1 MTIKILF
8 SANEENWKR
17 YKAPLQDALDDKSL
31 DYELGITI
39 IPSEVDY
46 IIYAPTSSLQDF
58 SPYTKLKAVL
68 NLWAGVE
75 GVTNNKTLNVPLA
88 RMVDSGL
95 TDGMVEWVT
104 GHTLR
109 HHLGIDKHIHGQDGI
124 WRSYVPPL
132 AKDRIITILGLGTL
146 GTACGIA
153 LKRLG
158 FKNDIKNRIDETS
171 KYIRPNEGTVD
182 YAYMFIPADG
192 LYQDLLNSRV
202 GSLKIRSKELV
213 SYAYQK
219 KVMIVSPM
227 SLFPMLQITMKA
239 LNNLKFEK
247 SIELVIKNVQNLSD
261 HLITYQTYH
270 NKLGNT
276 LNTVV
281 NHYNRT
287 SDEFK
292 KIDKDVMKISEGKF
306 VTINNTIFIFML
318 NRCIKIKTI
327 FKTCRY

>member
-31 DYELGITI
+31 DYELGTTIT
-39 IPSEVDY
+39 PSEVDY
-46 IIYAPTSSLQDF
+46 IVYAPSSSLQDF
-58 SPYTKLKAVL
+58 SPYAKLKAVL

-75 GVTNNKTLNVPLA
+75 GVTNNKTLKVPLA

-132 AKDRIITILGLGTL
+132 AKDRVITILGLGTL

-158 FKNDIKNRIDETS
+158 FNVRGWSRREKRVDGIQCFYGDEQIDSSLMDADIVVLLLPDTPLTQNIL
-171 KYIRPNEGTVD
+171 NE
-182 YAYMFIPADG
+182 
-192 LYQDLLNSRV
+192 
-202 GSLKIRSKELV
+202 
-213 SYAYQK
+213 
-219 KVMIVSPM
+219 
-227 SLFPMLQITMKA
+227 
-239 LNNLKFEK
+239 
-247 SIELVIKNVQNLSD
+247 
-261 HLITYQTYH
+261 H
-270 NKLGNT
+270 T
-276 LNTVV
+276 LNLLKRGAFVLNPGRGPLIDDDALLAALDSGQIEHATLDVFRIEPLPQNHQYWSNNKVTVIP
-281 NHYNRT
+281 H
-287 SDEFK
+287 K
-292 KIDKDVMKISEGKF
+292 ASE
-306 VTINNTIFIFML
+306 T
-318 NRCIKIKTI
+318 RPKTASQVI
-327 FKTCRY
+327 AMNIGRAENGQELLYLVDRENGY

>member
-8 SANEENWKR
+8 SANEENWRR

-39 IPSEVDY
+39 TPSEVDY
-46 IIYAPTSSLQDF
+46 IIYAPSSPLQDF

-153 LKRLG
+153 LERLG
-158 FKNDIKNRIDETS
+158 FNVRGWSRREKRVDGILCFYGDDQIDSSLLDADI
-171 KYIRPNEGTVD
+171 VV
-182 YAYMFIPADG
+182 
-192 LYQDLLNSRV
+192 LLLPDTPLTQN
-202 GSLKIRSKELV
+202 I
-213 SYAYQK
+213 
-219 KVMIVSPM
+219 
-227 SLFPMLQITMKA
+227 
-239 LNNLKFEK
+239 LN
-247 SIELVIKNVQNLSD
+247 Q
-261 HLITYQTYH
+261 H
-270 NKLGNT
+270 T
-276 LNTVV
+276 LNLLKRGAFVLNPGRGPLIDDDALLAALETGQIEHATLDVFRIEPLPQNHQYWSNNKVTVIP
-281 NHYNRT
+281 H
-287 SDEFK
+287 K
-292 KIDKDVMKISEGKF
+292 ASE
-306 VTINNTIFIFML
+306 T
-318 NRCIKIKTI
+318 RPKTASQVI
-327 FKTCRY
+327 AMNIERAENGQELLYLVDRENGY

>member
-31 DYELGITI
+31 DYELGTTIT
-39 IPSEVDY
+39 PSEVDY
-46 IIYAPTSSLQDF
+46 IIYAPSSSLQDF

-75 GVTNNKTLNVPLA
+75 GVTNNKTLKVPLA

-132 AKDRIITILGLGTL
+132 AKDRVITILGLGTL

-158 FKNDIKNRIDETS
+158 FNVRGWSRREKRVDGILCFYGDEQIDSSLMDADI
-171 KYIRPNEGTVD
+171 VV
-182 YAYMFIPADG
+182 
-192 LYQDLLNSRV
+192 LLLPDTPLTQN
-202 GSLKIRSKELV
+202 I
-213 SYAYQK
+213 
-219 KVMIVSPM
+219 
-227 SLFPMLQITMKA
+227 
-239 LNNLKFEK
+239 LN
-247 SIELVIKNVQNLSD
+247 Q
-261 HLITYQTYH
+261 H
-270 NKLGNT
+270 T
-276 LNTVV
+276 LNLLKRGAFVLNPGRGPLIDDDALLAALDSGQIEHATLDVFRIEPLPQNHQYWSNNKVTVIP
-281 NHYNRT
+281 H
-287 SDEFK
+287 K
-292 KIDKDVMKISEGKF
+292 ASETRPKTASQ
-306 VTINNTIFIFML
+306 VIAMN
-318 NRCIKIKTI
+318 IK
-327 FKTCRY
+327 RAENGQELLYLVDRENGY

>member
-31 DYELGITI
+31 HYELGITI

-46 IIYAPTSSLQDF
+46 IIYAPSSPLQDF

-75 GVTNNKTLNVPLA
+75 GVTNNKTLKVPLA

-132 AKDRIITILGLGTL
+132 AEDRVITILGLGTL

-158 FKNDIKNRIDETS
+158 FNVR
-171 KYIRPNEGTVD
+171 GW
-182 YAYMFIPADG
+182 
-192 LYQDLLNSRV
+192 SR
-202 GSLKIRSKELV
+202 R
-213 SYAYQK
+213 
-219 KVMIVSPM
+219 
-227 SLFPMLQITMKA
+227 
-239 LNNLKFEK
+239 EK
-247 SIELVIKNVQNLSD
+247 SVDGILCFYGDEQIDSSLMDADIVVLLLPDTPLTQNILNQ
-261 HLITYQTYH
+261 H
-270 NKLGNT
+270 T
-276 LNTVV
+276 LNLLKRGAFVLNPGRGPLIDDDALLVALDSGQIEHATLDVFRIEPLPKNHQYWSNNKVTVTP
-281 NHYNRT
+281 H
-287 SDEFK
+287 K
-292 KIDKDVMKISEGKF
+292 ASETRPITASQ
-306 VTINNTIFIFML
+306 VIAMN
-318 NRCIKIKTI
+318 IKRAENGQKLLYLVD
-327 FKTCRY
+327 RENGY

>member
-8 SANEENWKR
+8 SANEENWRR
-17 YKAPLQDALDDKSL
+17 YKAPLQDALDDKFL
-31 DYELGITI
+31 NYELGITI
-39 IPSEVDY
+39 TPSEVDY

-153 LKRLG
+153 LERLG
-158 FKNDIKNRIDETS
+158 FNVRGWSRREKRVDGILCFYGDDQIDSSLLDADI
-171 KYIRPNEGTVD
+171 VV
-182 YAYMFIPADG
+182 
-192 LYQDLLNSRV
+192 LLLPDTPLTQN
-202 GSLKIRSKELV
+202 I
-213 SYAYQK
+213 
-219 KVMIVSPM
+219 
-227 SLFPMLQITMKA
+227 
-239 LNNLKFEK
+239 LN
-247 SIELVIKNVQNLSD
+247 Q
-261 HLITYQTYH
+261 H
-270 NKLGNT
+270 T
-276 LNTVV
+276 LNLLKRGAFVLNPGRGPLIDDDALLAALETGQIEHATLDVFRIEPLPKNHQYWSNNKVTVIP
-281 NHYNRT
+281 H
-287 SDEFK
+287 K
-292 KIDKDVMKISEGKF
+292 ASE
-306 VTINNTIFIFML
+306 T
-318 NRCIKIKTI
+318 RPKTASQVI
-327 FKTCRY
+327 AMNIERAENGQELLYLVDRENGY

>member
-31 DYELGITI
+31 DYELGTTIT
-39 IPSEVDY
+39 PSEVDY
-46 IIYAPTSSLQDF
+46 IVYAPSSSLQDF
-58 SPYTKLKAVL
+58 SPYAKLKAVL

-75 GVTNNKTLNVPLA
+75 GVTNNKTLKVPLA

-158 FKNDIKNRIDETS
+158 FNVRGWSRREKRVDGIQCFYGDEQIDSSLMDADI
-171 KYIRPNEGTVD
+171 VV
-182 YAYMFIPADG
+182 
-192 LYQDLLNSRV
+192 LLLPDTPLTQN
-202 GSLKIRSKELV
+202 I
-213 SYAYQK
+213 
-219 KVMIVSPM
+219 
-227 SLFPMLQITMKA
+227 
-239 LNNLKFEK
+239 LN
-247 SIELVIKNVQNLSD
+247 Q
-261 HLITYQTYH
+261 H
-270 NKLGNT
+270 T
-276 LNTVV
+276 LNLLKRGAFVLNPGRGPLIDDAALLAALETGQIEHATLDVFRIEPLPQNHQYWSNNKVTVIP
-281 NHYNRT
+281 H
-287 SDEFK
+287 K
-292 KIDKDVMKISEGKF
+292 ASE
-306 VTINNTIFIFML
+306 T
-318 NRCIKIKTI
+318 RPKTASQVI
-327 FKTCRY
+327 AMNIERAENGQELLYLVDRENGY

>member
-8 SANEENWKR
+8 SANDENWKR
-17 YKAPLQDALDDKSL
+17 YKAPLQDALDNKSL
-31 DYELGITI
+31 DYELGRTIT
-39 IPSEVDY
+39 PCEVDY
-46 IIYAPTSSLQDF
+46 IIYAPSSSLQDF

-132 AKDRIITILGLGTL
+132 AKDRIVTILGLGTL

-158 FKNDIKNRIDETS
+158 FNVRGWSRREKRVDGIICFYGDDQVDSSLMDADI
-171 KYIRPNEGTVD
+171 VV
-182 YAYMFIPADG
+182 
-192 LYQDLLNSRV
+192 LLLPDTPLTQN
-202 GSLKIRSKELV
+202 I
-213 SYAYQK
+213 
-219 KVMIVSPM
+219 
-227 SLFPMLQITMKA
+227 
-239 LNNLKFEK
+239 LN
-247 SIELVIKNVQNLSD
+247 Q
-261 HLITYQTYH
+261 H
-270 NKLGNT
+270 T
-276 LNTVV
+276 LNLLKRGAFVLNPGRGPLIDDDALLAALETGQIEHATLDVFRIEPLPKNHQYWSNNKVTVIP
-281 NHYNRT
+281 H
-287 SDEFK
+287 K
-292 KIDKDVMKISEGKF
+292 ASETRPITASQ
-306 VTINNTIFIFML
+306 VIAMN
-318 NRCIKIKTI
+318 IKRAENGQKLLYLVD
-327 FKTCRY
+327 RENGY

>member
-31 DYELGITI
+31 DYELGTTIT
-39 IPSEVDY
+39 PSEVDY
-46 IIYAPTSSLQDF
+46 IVYAPSSSLQDF
-58 SPYTKLKAVL
+58 SPYAKLKAVL

-75 GVTNNKTLNVPLA
+75 GVTNNKTLKVPLA

-132 AKDRIITILGLGTL
+132 AKDRVITILGLGTL

-158 FKNDIKNRIDETS
+158 FNVRGWSRREKRVDGIQCFYGDEQIDSSLMDADI
-171 KYIRPNEGTVD
+171 VV
-182 YAYMFIPADG
+182 
-192 LYQDLLNSRV
+192 LLLPDTPLTQN
-202 GSLKIRSKELV
+202 I
-213 SYAYQK
+213 
-219 KVMIVSPM
+219 
-227 SLFPMLQITMKA
+227 
-239 LNNLKFEK
+239 LN
-247 SIELVIKNVQNLSD
+247 Q
-261 HLITYQTYH
+261 H
-270 NKLGNT
+270 T
-276 LNTVV
+276 LNLLKRGAFVLNPGRGPLIDDDALLVALDSGQIEHATLDVFRIEPLPKNHQYWSNNKVTVTP
-281 NHYNRT
+281 H
-287 SDEFK
+287 K
-292 KIDKDVMKISEGKF
+292 ASETRPITASQ
-306 VTINNTIFIFML
+306 VIAMN
-318 NRCIKIKTI
+318 IKRAENGQKLLYLVD
-327 FKTCRY
+327 RENGY

>member
-31 DYELGITI
+31 DYELGTNIT
-39 IPSEVDY
+39 PSEVDY
-46 IIYAPTSSLQDF
+46 IIYAPSSYLQDF

-75 GVTNNKTLNVPLA
+75 GVTNNKTLKVPLA

-132 AKDRIITILGLGTL
+132 AKDRVITILGLGTL

-158 FKNDIKNRIDETS
+158 FNVRGWSRREKRVDGIQCFYGDEQIDSSLMDADI
-171 KYIRPNEGTVD
+171 VV
-182 YAYMFIPADG
+182 
-192 LYQDLLNSRV
+192 LLLPDTPLTQNILNQHTLNLLKRGAFV
-202 GSLKIRSKELV
+202 LNPGRGSLIDDDALMVALDSGQIEHATLDVFRIEPLPKNHQYWSNNKVTVTPHKASETRPITASQVIAMNIKRAENGQKLLYLV
-213 SYAYQK
+213 DRENGY
-219 KVMIVSPM
+219 
-227 SLFPMLQITMKA
+227 
-239 LNNLKFEK
+239 
-247 SIELVIKNVQNLSD
+247 
-261 HLITYQTYH
+261 
-270 NKLGNT
+270 
-276 LNTVV
+276 
-281 NHYNRT
+281 
-287 SDEFK
+287 
-292 KIDKDVMKISEGKF
+292 
-306 VTINNTIFIFML
+306 
-318 NRCIKIKTI
+318 
-327 FKTCRY
+327 

>member
-31 DYELGITI
+31 DYELGTTIT
-39 IPSEVDY
+39 PSEVDY
-46 IIYAPTSSLQDF
+46 IVYAPSSSLQDF
-58 SPYTKLKAVL
+58 SPYAKLKAVL

-132 AKDRIITILGLGTL
+132 AKDRVITILGLGTL

-158 FKNDIKNRIDETS
+158 FNVRGWSRREKRVDGIQCFYGDEQIDSSLMDADI
-171 KYIRPNEGTVD
+171 VV
-182 YAYMFIPADG
+182 
-192 LYQDLLNSRV
+192 LLLPDTPLTQN
-202 GSLKIRSKELV
+202 I
-213 SYAYQK
+213 
-219 KVMIVSPM
+219 
-227 SLFPMLQITMKA
+227 
-239 LNNLKFEK
+239 LNK
-247 SIELVIKNVQNLSD
+247 
-261 HLITYQTYH
+261 H
-270 NKLGNT
+270 T
-276 LNTVV
+276 LNLLKRGAFVLNPGRGPLIDDDALLAALDSGQIEHATLDVFRIEPLPQNHQYWSNNKVTVIP
-281 NHYNRT
+281 H
-287 SDEFK
+287 K
-292 KIDKDVMKISEGKF
+292 ASE
-306 VTINNTIFIFML
+306 T
-318 NRCIKIKTI
+318 RPKTASQVI
-327 FKTCRY
+327 AMNIERAENGQELLYLVDRENGY

>member
-8 SANEENWKR
+8 SANDENWKR
-17 YKAPLQDALDDKSL
+17 YKAPLQDALDNKSL
-31 DYELGITI
+31 DYELGRTIT
-39 IPSEVDY
+39 PCEVDY
-46 IIYAPTSSLQDF
+46 IIYAPSSSLQDF

-132 AKDRIITILGLGTL
+132 AKDRIVTILGLGTL

-158 FKNDIKNRIDETS
+158 FNVRGWSRREKRVDGIICFYGDDQVDSSLMDADI
-171 KYIRPNEGTVD
+171 VV
-182 YAYMFIPADG
+182 
-192 LYQDLLNSRV
+192 LLLPDTPLTQN
-202 GSLKIRSKELV
+202 I
-213 SYAYQK
+213 
-219 KVMIVSPM
+219 
-227 SLFPMLQITMKA
+227 
-239 LNNLKFEK
+239 LN
-247 SIELVIKNVQNLSD
+247 Q
-261 HLITYQTYH
+261 H
-270 NKLGNT
+270 T
-276 LNTVV
+276 LNLLKRGAFVLNPGRGPLIDDDALLAALETGQIEHATLDVFRIEPLPKNHQYWSNNKVTVIP
-281 NHYNRT
+281 HKASETRPRT
-287 SDEFK
+287 ASQV
-292 KIDKDVMKISEGKF
+292 IAM
-306 VTINNTIFIFML
+306 N
-318 NRCIKIKTI
+318 IKRAENGQKLLYLVD
-327 FKTCRY
+327 RENGY

>member
-39 IPSEVDY
+39 TPSEVDY

-153 LKRLG
+153 LERLG
-158 FKNDIKNRIDETS
+158 FNVRGWSRREKRVDGILCFYGDDQIDSSLMDADI
-171 KYIRPNEGTVD
+171 VV
-182 YAYMFIPADG
+182 
-192 LYQDLLNSRV
+192 LLLPDTPLTQN
-202 GSLKIRSKELV
+202 I
-213 SYAYQK
+213 
-219 KVMIVSPM
+219 
-227 SLFPMLQITMKA
+227 
-239 LNNLKFEK
+239 LN
-247 SIELVIKNVQNLSD
+247 Q
-261 HLITYQTYH
+261 H
-270 NKLGNT
+270 T
-276 LNTVV
+276 LNLLKRGAFVLNPGRGPLIDDDALLAALETGQIEHATLDVFRIEPLPKNHQYWSNNKVTVIP
-281 NHYNRT
+281 H
-287 SDEFK
+287 K
-292 KIDKDVMKISEGKF
+292 ASE
-306 VTINNTIFIFML
+306 T
-318 NRCIKIKTI
+318 RPKTASQVI
-327 FKTCRY
+327 AMNIERAENGQELLYLVDRENGY

>member
-31 DYELGITI
+31 DYELGTTIT
-39 IPSEVDY
+39 PSEVDY
-46 IIYAPTSSLQDF
+46 IVYAPSSSLQDF
-58 SPYTKLKAVL
+58 SPYAKLKAVL

-75 GVTNNKTLNVPLA
+75 GVTNNKTLKVPLA

-132 AKDRIITILGLGTL
+132 AKDRVITILGLGTL

-158 FKNDIKNRIDETS
+158 FNVRGWSRREKRVDGIQCFYGDEQIDSSLMDADI
-171 KYIRPNEGTVD
+171 VV
-182 YAYMFIPADG
+182 
-192 LYQDLLNSRV
+192 LLLPDTPLTQN
-202 GSLKIRSKELV
+202 I
-213 SYAYQK
+213 
-219 KVMIVSPM
+219 
-227 SLFPMLQITMKA
+227 
-239 LNNLKFEK
+239 LNK
-247 SIELVIKNVQNLSD
+247 
-261 HLITYQTYH
+261 H
-270 NKLGNT
+270 T
-276 LNTVV
+276 LNLLKRGAFVLNPGRGPLIDDDALLAALDSGQIEHATLDVFRIEPLPKNHQYWSNNKVTVIP
-281 NHYNRT
+281 H
-287 SDEFK
+287 K
-292 KIDKDVMKISEGKF
+292 ASETRPITASQ
-306 VTINNTIFIFML
+306 VIAMN
-318 NRCIKIKTI
+318 IKRAENGQKLLYLVD
-327 FKTCRY
+327 RENGY

>member
-1 MTIKILF
+1 MTIKILY

-46 IIYAPTSSLQDF
+46 IIYAPSSSLQDF

-132 AKDRIITILGLGTL
+132 AKDRVITILGLGTL

-158 FKNDIKNRIDETS
+158 FNVRGWSRREKRVDGILCFYGDDQVDSSLMDADI
-171 KYIRPNEGTVD
+171 VV
-182 YAYMFIPADG
+182 
-192 LYQDLLNSRV
+192 LLLPDTPLTQN
-202 GSLKIRSKELV
+202 I
-213 SYAYQK
+213 
-219 KVMIVSPM
+219 
-227 SLFPMLQITMKA
+227 
-239 LNNLKFEK
+239 LN
-247 SIELVIKNVQNLSD
+247 Q
-261 HLITYQTYH
+261 H
-270 NKLGNT
+270 T
-276 LNTVV
+276 LNLLKRGAFVLNPGRGPLIDDDALLAALETGQIEHATLDVFRIEPLPQNHQYWSNNKVTVIP
-281 NHYNRT
+281 H
-287 SDEFK
+287 K
-292 KIDKDVMKISEGKF
+292 ASE
-306 VTINNTIFIFML
+306 T
-318 NRCIKIKTI
+318 RPKTASQVI
-327 FKTCRY
+327 AMNIERAENGQELLYLVDRENGY

>member
-31 DYELGITI
+31 DYELGTTIT
-39 IPSEVDY
+39 PSEVDY
-46 IIYAPTSSLQDF
+46 IIYAPSSPLQDF

-75 GVTNNKTLNVPLA
+75 GVTNNKTLKVPLA

-132 AKDRIITILGLGTL
+132 AKDRVITILGLGTL

-158 FKNDIKNRIDETS
+158 FNVRGWSRREKRVDGIQCFYGDEQIDSSLMDADI
-171 KYIRPNEGTVD
+171 VV
-182 YAYMFIPADG
+182 
-192 LYQDLLNSRV
+192 LLLPDTPLTQN
-202 GSLKIRSKELV
+202 I
-213 SYAYQK
+213 
-219 KVMIVSPM
+219 
-227 SLFPMLQITMKA
+227 
-239 LNNLKFEK
+239 LN
-247 SIELVIKNVQNLSD
+247 Q
-261 HLITYQTYH
+261 H
-270 NKLGNT
+270 T
-276 LNTVV
+276 LNLLKRGAFVLNPGRGPLIDDDALLAALDSGQIEHATLDVFRIEPLPQNHQYWSNNKVTVIP
-281 NHYNRT
+281 H
-287 SDEFK
+287 K
-292 KIDKDVMKISEGKF
+292 ASE
-306 VTINNTIFIFML
+306 T
-318 NRCIKIKTI
+318 RPKTASQVI
-327 FKTCRY
+327 AMNIGRAENGQELLYLVDRENGY

>member
-8 SANEENWKR
+8 SANEGNWKR

-31 DYELGITI
+31 DYELGTNIT
-39 IPSEVDY
+39 PSEVDY
-46 IIYAPTSSLQDF
+46 IIYAPSSSLQDF

-75 GVTNNKTLNVPLA
+75 GVTNNKTLKVPLA

-132 AKDRIITILGLGTL
+132 AKDRVITILGLGTL

-158 FKNDIKNRIDETS
+158 FNVRGWSRREKRVDGIQCFYGDEQIDSSLMDADI
-171 KYIRPNEGTVD
+171 VV
-182 YAYMFIPADG
+182 
-192 LYQDLLNSRV
+192 LLLPDTPLTQN
-202 GSLKIRSKELV
+202 I
-213 SYAYQK
+213 
-219 KVMIVSPM
+219 
-227 SLFPMLQITMKA
+227 
-239 LNNLKFEK
+239 LNK
-247 SIELVIKNVQNLSD
+247 
-261 HLITYQTYH
+261 H
-270 NKLGNT
+270 T
-276 LNTVV
+276 LNLLKRGAFVLNPGRGPLIDDDALLAALDSGQIEHATLDVFRIEPLPQNHQYWSNNKVTVTP
-281 NHYNRT
+281 H
-287 SDEFK
+287 K
-292 KIDKDVMKISEGKF
+292 ASETRPMTASQ
-306 VTINNTIFIFML
+306 VIAMN
-318 NRCIKIKTI
+318 IKRAENGQKLLYLVD
-327 FKTCRY
+327 RENGY

>member
-8 SANEENWKR
+8 SANEENWRR

-39 IPSEVDY
+39 TPSEVDY
-46 IIYAPTSSLQDF
+46 IVYAPTSSLQDF

-75 GVTNNKTLNVPLA
+75 GVTNNKTLKVPLA

-153 LKRLG
+153 LERLG
-158 FKNDIKNRIDETS
+158 FNVRGWSRREKRVDGILCFYGDDQIDSSLLDADI
-171 KYIRPNEGTVD
+171 VV
-182 YAYMFIPADG
+182 
-192 LYQDLLNSRV
+192 LLLPDTPLTQN
-202 GSLKIRSKELV
+202 I
-213 SYAYQK
+213 
-219 KVMIVSPM
+219 
-227 SLFPMLQITMKA
+227 
-239 LNNLKFEK
+239 LN
-247 SIELVIKNVQNLSD
+247 Q
-261 HLITYQTYH
+261 H
-270 NKLGNT
+270 T
-276 LNTVV
+276 LNLLKRGAFVLNPGRGPLIDDDALLAALETGQIEHATLDVFRIEPLPKNHQYWSNNKVTVIP
-281 NHYNRT
+281 H
-287 SDEFK
+287 K
-292 KIDKDVMKISEGKF
+292 ASE
-306 VTINNTIFIFML
+306 T
-318 NRCIKIKTI
+318 RPKTASQVI
-327 FKTCRY
+327 AMNIERAENGQELLYLVDRENGY

>member
-8 SANEENWKR
+8 SANDENWKR
-17 YKAPLQDALDDKSL
+17 YEAPLQDALDNKSL
-31 DYELGITI
+31 DYKLGRTIT
-39 IPSEVDY
+39 PCEVDY
-46 IIYAPTSSLQDF
+46 IIYAPSSSLQDF

-132 AKDRIITILGLGTL
+132 AKDRIVTILGLGTL

-158 FKNDIKNRIDETS
+158 FNVRGWSRREKRVDGIICFYGDDQVDSSLMDADI
-171 KYIRPNEGTVD
+171 VV
-182 YAYMFIPADG
+182 
-192 LYQDLLNSRV
+192 LLLPDTPLTQN
-202 GSLKIRSKELV
+202 I
-213 SYAYQK
+213 
-219 KVMIVSPM
+219 
-227 SLFPMLQITMKA
+227 
-239 LNNLKFEK
+239 LN
-247 SIELVIKNVQNLSD
+247 Q
-261 HLITYQTYH
+261 H
-270 NKLGNT
+270 T
-276 LNTVV
+276 LNLLKRGAFVLNPGRGPLIDDDALLSALETGQIEHATLDVFRIEPLPQNHQYWSNNKVTVIP
-281 NHYNRT
+281 H
-287 SDEFK
+287 K
-292 KIDKDVMKISEGKF
+292 ASE
-306 VTINNTIFIFML
+306 T
-318 NRCIKIKTI
+318 RPKTASQVI
-327 FKTCRY
+327 AMNIERAENGQELLYLVDRENGY

>member
-8 SANEENWKR
+8 SANEENWRR

-39 IPSEVDY
+39 TPSEVDY

-153 LKRLG
+153 LERLG
-158 FKNDIKNRIDETS
+158 FNVRGWSRREKRVDGILCFYGDDQIDSSLMDADI
-171 KYIRPNEGTVD
+171 VV
-182 YAYMFIPADG
+182 
-192 LYQDLLNSRV
+192 LLLPDTPLTQN
-202 GSLKIRSKELV
+202 I
-213 SYAYQK
+213 
-219 KVMIVSPM
+219 
-227 SLFPMLQITMKA
+227 
-239 LNNLKFEK
+239 LN
-247 SIELVIKNVQNLSD
+247 Q
-261 HLITYQTYH
+261 H
-270 NKLGNT
+270 T
-276 LNTVV
+276 LNLLKRGAFVLNPGRGPLIDDDALLAALETGQIEHATLDVFRIEPLPKNHQYWSNNKVTVIP
-281 NHYNRT
+281 H
-287 SDEFK
+287 K
-292 KIDKDVMKISEGKF
+292 ASE
-306 VTINNTIFIFML
+306 T
-318 NRCIKIKTI
+318 RPKTASQVI
-327 FKTCRY
+327 AMNIERAENGQELLYLVDRENGY

>member
-31 DYELGITI
+31 DYELGTTIT
-39 IPSEVDY
+39 PSEVDY
-46 IIYAPTSSLQDF
+46 IVYAPSSSLQDF
-58 SPYTKLKAVL
+58 SPYAKLKAVL

-75 GVTNNKTLNVPLA
+75 GVTNNKTLKVPLA

-132 AKDRIITILGLGTL
+132 AKDRVITILGLGTL

-158 FKNDIKNRIDETS
+158 FNVRGWSRREKRVDGIQCFYGDEQIDSSLMDADI
-171 KYIRPNEGTVD
+171 VV
-182 YAYMFIPADG
+182 
-192 LYQDLLNSRV
+192 LLLPDTPLTQN
-202 GSLKIRSKELV
+202 I
-213 SYAYQK
+213 
-219 KVMIVSPM
+219 
-227 SLFPMLQITMKA
+227 
-239 LNNLKFEK
+239 LNK
-247 SIELVIKNVQNLSD
+247 
-261 HLITYQTYH
+261 H
-270 NKLGNT
+270 T
-276 LNTVV
+276 LNLLKRGAFVLNPGRGPLIDDDALLAALDSGQIEHATLDVFRIEPLPQNHQYWSNNKVTVV
-281 NHYNRT
+281 PH
-287 SDEFK
+287 K
-292 KIDKDVMKISEGKF
+292 ASE
-306 VTINNTIFIFML
+306 T
-318 NRCIKIKTI
+318 RPKTASQVI
-327 FKTCRY
+327 AMNIERAENGQELLYLVDRENGY

>member
-17 YKAPLQDALDDKSL
+17 YKAPLQDALDDKSI
-31 DYELGITI
+31 DYKLGTNIT
-39 IPSEVDY
+39 PSEVDY
-46 IIYAPTSSLQDF
+46 IIYAPSSSLQDF

-75 GVTNNKTLNVPLA
+75 GVTTNKTLKVPLA

-132 AKDRIITILGLGTL
+132 AKDRVITILGLGTL

-158 FKNDIKNRIDETS
+158 FNVRGWSRREKRVDGIQCFYGDEQIDSSLMDADI
-171 KYIRPNEGTVD
+171 VV
-182 YAYMFIPADG
+182 
-192 LYQDLLNSRV
+192 LLLPDTPLTQN
-202 GSLKIRSKELV
+202 I
-213 SYAYQK
+213 
-219 KVMIVSPM
+219 
-227 SLFPMLQITMKA
+227 
-239 LNNLKFEK
+239 LNK
-247 SIELVIKNVQNLSD
+247 
-261 HLITYQTYH
+261 H
-270 NKLGNT
+270 T
-276 LNTVV
+276 LNLLKRGAFVLNPGRGPLIDDDALLAALDSGQIEHATLDVFRIEPLPQNHQYWSNNKVTVIP
-281 NHYNRT
+281 H
-287 SDEFK
+287 K
-292 KIDKDVMKISEGKF
+292 ASE
-306 VTINNTIFIFML
+306 T
-318 NRCIKIKTI
+318 RPKTASQVI
-327 FKTCRY
+327 AMNIERAENDQELLYLVDRENGY

>member
-31 DYELGITI
+31 DYELGTTIT
-39 IPSEVDY
+39 PSEVDY
-46 IIYAPTSSLQDF
+46 IVYAPSSSLQDF
-58 SPYTKLKAVL
+58 SPYAKLKAVL

-75 GVTNNKTLNVPLA
+75 GVTNNKTLKVPLA

-132 AKDRIITILGLGTL
+132 AKDRVITILGLGTL

-158 FKNDIKNRIDETS
+158 FNVRGWSRREKRVDGIICFYGDDQVDSSLMDADI
-171 KYIRPNEGTVD
+171 VV
-182 YAYMFIPADG
+182 
-192 LYQDLLNSRV
+192 LLLPDTPLTQN
-202 GSLKIRSKELV
+202 I
-213 SYAYQK
+213 
-219 KVMIVSPM
+219 
-227 SLFPMLQITMKA
+227 
-239 LNNLKFEK
+239 LN
-247 SIELVIKNVQNLSD
+247 Q
-261 HLITYQTYH
+261 H
-270 NKLGNT
+270 T
-276 LNTVV
+276 LNLLKRGAFVLNPGRGPLIDDDALLAALETGQIEHATLDAFRIEPLPKNHQYWSNNKVTVIP
-281 NHYNRT
+281 H
-287 SDEFK
+287 K
-292 KIDKDVMKISEGKF
+292 ASETRPITASQ
-306 VTINNTIFIFML
+306 VIAMN
-318 NRCIKIKTI
+318 IKRAENGQKLLYLVD
-327 FKTCRY
+327 RENGY

>member
-8 SANEENWKR
+8 SANNENWKR
-17 YKAPLQDALDDKSL
+17 YKAPLQDALDNKSL
-31 DYELGITI
+31 DYELGRTIT
-39 IPSEVDY
+39 PCEVDY
-46 IIYAPTSSLQDF
+46 IIYAPSSSLQDF

-132 AKDRIITILGLGTL
+132 AKDRIVTILGLGTL

-158 FKNDIKNRIDETS
+158 FNVRGWSRREKRVDGIICFYGDDQVDSSLMDADIVVLLLPDTPLTQNILNQHTLNLLKRGAFVLNPGRGPLIDDDALLAALETGQIEHATLDVFRIEPLPQNHQYWSNNKVTVIPHKASET
-171 KYIRPNEGTVD
+171 RPKTASQVIAMNIERAENG
-182 YAYMFIPADG
+182 
-192 LYQDLLNSRV
+192 QDLLY
-202 GSLKIRSKELV
+202 LV
-213 SYAYQK
+213 DR
-219 KVMIVSPM
+219 
-227 SLFPMLQITMKA
+227 
-239 LNNLKFEK
+239 
-247 SIELVIKNVQNLSD
+247 KNG
-261 HLITYQTYH
+261 Y
-270 NKLGNT
+270 
-276 LNTVV
+276 
-281 NHYNRT
+281 
-287 SDEFK
+287 
-292 KIDKDVMKISEGKF
+292 
-306 VTINNTIFIFML
+306 
-318 NRCIKIKTI
+318 
-327 FKTCRY
+327 

>member
-31 DYELGITI
+31 DYELGTNIT
-39 IPSEVDY
+39 PSEVDY
-46 IIYAPTSSLQDF
+46 IIYAPSSSLQDF

-132 AKDRIITILGLGTL
+132 AKDRVITILGLGTL

-158 FKNDIKNRIDETS
+158 FNVRGWSRREKRVDGILCFYGDEQIDSSLMDADI
-171 KYIRPNEGTVD
+171 VV
-182 YAYMFIPADG
+182 
-192 LYQDLLNSRV
+192 LLLPDTPLTQN
-202 GSLKIRSKELV
+202 I
-213 SYAYQK
+213 
-219 KVMIVSPM
+219 
-227 SLFPMLQITMKA
+227 
-239 LNNLKFEK
+239 LN
-247 SIELVIKNVQNLSD
+247 Q
-261 HLITYQTYH
+261 H
-270 NKLGNT
+270 T
-276 LNTVV
+276 LNLLKRGAFVLNPGRGPLIDDDALLAALETGQIEHATLDVFRIEPLPQNHQYWSNNKVTVIP
-281 NHYNRT
+281 H
-287 SDEFK
+287 K
-292 KIDKDVMKISEGKF
+292 ASE
-306 VTINNTIFIFML
+306 T
-318 NRCIKIKTI
+318 RPKTASQVI
-327 FKTCRY
+327 AMNIERAENGQELLYLVDRENGY

>member
-8 SANEENWKR
+8 SANDENWKR
-17 YKAPLQDALDDKSL
+17 YKAPLQDALDNKSL
-31 DYELGITI
+31 DYELRRTIT
-39 IPSEVDY
+39 PCEVDY
-46 IIYAPTSSLQDF
+46 IIYAPSSSLQDF

-132 AKDRIITILGLGTL
+132 AKDRIVTILGLGTL

-158 FKNDIKNRIDETS
+158 FNVRGWSRREKRVDGIICFYGDDQVDSSLMDADI
-171 KYIRPNEGTVD
+171 VV
-182 YAYMFIPADG
+182 
-192 LYQDLLNSRV
+192 LLLPDTPLTQN
-202 GSLKIRSKELV
+202 I
-213 SYAYQK
+213 
-219 KVMIVSPM
+219 
-227 SLFPMLQITMKA
+227 
-239 LNNLKFEK
+239 LN
-247 SIELVIKNVQNLSD
+247 Q
-261 HLITYQTYH
+261 H
-270 NKLGNT
+270 T
-276 LNTVV
+276 LNLLKRGAFVLNPGRGPLIDDDALLAALETGQIEHATLDVFRIEPLPQNHQYWSNNKVTVIP
-281 NHYNRT
+281 H
-287 SDEFK
+287 K
-292 KIDKDVMKISEGKF
+292 ASE
-306 VTINNTIFIFML
+306 T
-318 NRCIKIKTI
+318 RPKTASQVI
-327 FKTCRY
+327 AMNIERAENGQELLYLVDRENGY

>member
-31 DYELGITI
+31 DYELGTTIT
-39 IPSEVDY
+39 PSEVDY
-46 IIYAPTSSLQDF
+46 IVYAPSSSLQDF
-58 SPYTKLKAVL
+58 SPYAKLKAVL

-75 GVTNNKTLNVPLA
+75 GVTNNKTLKVPLA

-132 AKDRIITILGLGTL
+132 AKDRVITILGLGTL

-158 FKNDIKNRIDETS
+158 FNVRGWSRREKRVDGIQCFYGDEQIDSSLMDADI
-171 KYIRPNEGTVD
+171 VV
-182 YAYMFIPADG
+182 
-192 LYQDLLNSRV
+192 LLLPDTPLTQN
-202 GSLKIRSKELV
+202 I
-213 SYAYQK
+213 
-219 KVMIVSPM
+219 
-227 SLFPMLQITMKA
+227 
-239 LNNLKFEK
+239 LN
-247 SIELVIKNVQNLSD
+247 Q
-261 HLITYQTYH
+261 H
-270 NKLGNT
+270 T
-276 LNTVV
+276 LNLLKRGAFVLNPGRGPLIDDDALLTALDSGQIEHATLDVFRIEPLPKNHQYWSNNKVTVTP
-281 NHYNRT
+281 H
-287 SDEFK
+287 K
-292 KIDKDVMKISEGKF
+292 ASETRPITASQ
-306 VTINNTIFIFML
+306 VIAMN
-318 NRCIKIKTI
+318 IKRAENGQKLLYLVD
-327 FKTCRY
+327 RENGY

>member
-31 DYELGITI
+31 DYELGTNIT
-39 IPSEVDY
+39 PSEVDY
-46 IIYAPTSSLQDF
+46 IIYAPSSYLQDF

-75 GVTNNKTLNVPLA
+75 GVTNNKTLKVPLA

-132 AKDRIITILGLGTL
+132 AKDRVITILGLGTL

-158 FKNDIKNRIDETS
+158 FNVRGWSRREKRVDGILCFYGDEQIDSSLMDADI
-171 KYIRPNEGTVD
+171 VV
-182 YAYMFIPADG
+182 
-192 LYQDLLNSRV
+192 LLLPDTPLTQN
-202 GSLKIRSKELV
+202 I
-213 SYAYQK
+213 
-219 KVMIVSPM
+219 
-227 SLFPMLQITMKA
+227 
-239 LNNLKFEK
+239 LN
-247 SIELVIKNVQNLSD
+247 Q
-261 HLITYQTYH
+261 H
-270 NKLGNT
+270 T
-276 LNTVV
+276 LNLLKRGAFVLNPGRGPLIDDDALLVALDSGQIEHATLDVFRVEPLPKNHQYWSNNKVTVTP
-281 NHYNRT
+281 H
-287 SDEFK
+287 K
-292 KIDKDVMKISEGKF
+292 ASETRPITASK
-306 VTINNTIFIFML
+306 VIAMN
-318 NRCIKIKTI
+318 IKRAENGQKLLYLVD
-327 FKTCRY
+327 RENGY

>member
-8 SANEENWKR
+8 SANEENWRR

-39 IPSEVDY
+39 TPSEVDY

-58 SPYTKLKAVL
+58 STYTKLKAVL

-153 LKRLG
+153 LERLG
-158 FKNDIKNRIDETS
+158 FNVRGWSRREKRVDGILCFYGDDQIDSSLLDADI
-171 KYIRPNEGTVD
+171 VV
-182 YAYMFIPADG
+182 
-192 LYQDLLNSRV
+192 LLLPDTPLPQN
-202 GSLKIRSKELV
+202 I
-213 SYAYQK
+213 
-219 KVMIVSPM
+219 
-227 SLFPMLQITMKA
+227 
-239 LNNLKFEK
+239 LN
-247 SIELVIKNVQNLSD
+247 Q
-261 HLITYQTYH
+261 H
-270 NKLGNT
+270 T
-276 LNTVV
+276 LNLLKRGAFVLNPGRGPLIDDDALLAALETGQIEHATLDVFRIEPLPKNHQYWSNNKVTVIP
-281 NHYNRT
+281 H
-287 SDEFK
+287 K
-292 KIDKDVMKISEGKF
+292 ASE
-306 VTINNTIFIFML
+306 T
-318 NRCIKIKTI
+318 RPKTASQVI
-327 FKTCRY
+327 AMNIERAENGQELLYLVDRENGY

>member
-31 DYELGITI
+31 DYELGTTIT
-39 IPSEVDY
+39 PSEVDY
-46 IIYAPTSSLQDF
+46 IIYAPSSSLQDF

-75 GVTNNKTLNVPLA
+75 GVTNNKTLKVPLA

-132 AKDRIITILGLGTL
+132 AKDRVITILGLGTL

-158 FKNDIKNRIDETS
+158 FNVR
-171 KYIRPNEGTVD
+171 GW
-182 YAYMFIPADG
+182 
-192 LYQDLLNSRV
+192 SR
-202 GSLKIRSKELV
+202 R
-213 SYAYQK
+213 
-219 KVMIVSPM
+219 
-227 SLFPMLQITMKA
+227 
-239 LNNLKFEK
+239 EK
-247 SIELVIKNVQNLSD
+247 SVDGILCFYGDEQIDSSLMDADIVVLLLPDTPLTQNILNQ
-261 HLITYQTYH
+261 H
-270 NKLGNT
+270 T
-276 LNTVV
+276 LNLLKRGAFVLNPGRGPLIDDDALLAALDSGQIEHATLDVFRIEPLPQNHQYWSNNKVTVIP
-281 NHYNRT
+281 H
-287 SDEFK
+287 K
-292 KIDKDVMKISEGKF
+292 ASE
-306 VTINNTIFIFML
+306 T
-318 NRCIKIKTI
+318 RPKTASQVI
-327 FKTCRY
+327 AMNIGRAENGQELLYLVDRENGY

>member
-31 DYELGITI
+31 DYELGTTIT
-39 IPSEVDY
+39 PSEVDY
-46 IIYAPTSSLQDF
+46 IVYAPSSSLQDF
-58 SPYTKLKAVL
+58 SPYAKLKAVL

-75 GVTNNKTLNVPLA
+75 GVTNNKTLKVPLA

-132 AKDRIITILGLGTL
+132 AKDRVITILGLGTL

-158 FKNDIKNRIDETS
+158 FNVR
-171 KYIRPNEGTVD
+171 GW
-182 YAYMFIPADG
+182 
-192 LYQDLLNSRV
+192 SR
-202 GSLKIRSKELV
+202 R
-213 SYAYQK
+213 
-219 KVMIVSPM
+219 
-227 SLFPMLQITMKA
+227 
-239 LNNLKFEK
+239 EK
-247 SIELVIKNVQNLSD
+247 SVDGILCFYGDEQIDSSLMDADIVVLLLPDTPLTQNILNQ
-261 HLITYQTYH
+261 H
-270 NKLGNT
+270 T
-276 LNTVV
+276 LNLLKRGAFVLNPGRGPLIDDDALLAALETGQIEHATLDVFRIEPLPKNHQYWSNNKVTVIP
-281 NHYNRT
+281 H
-287 SDEFK
+287 K
-292 KIDKDVMKISEGKF
+292 ASE
-306 VTINNTIFIFML
+306 T
-318 NRCIKIKTI
+318 RPKTASQVI
-327 FKTCRY
+327 AMNIERAENGQELLYLVDRENGY

>member
-31 DYELGITI
+31 DYELGTTIT
-39 IPSEVDY
+39 PSEVDY
-46 IIYAPTSSLQDF
+46 IVYAPSSSLQDF

-75 GVTNNKTLNVPLA
+75 GVTNNKTLKVPLA

-132 AKDRIITILGLGTL
+132 AKDRVITILGLGTL

-158 FKNDIKNRIDETS
+158 FNVRGWSRREKRVDGIQCFYGDEQIDSSLMDADI
-171 KYIRPNEGTVD
+171 VV
-182 YAYMFIPADG
+182 
-192 LYQDLLNSRV
+192 LLLPDTPLTQN
-202 GSLKIRSKELV
+202 I
-213 SYAYQK
+213 
-219 KVMIVSPM
+219 
-227 SLFPMLQITMKA
+227 
-239 LNNLKFEK
+239 LNK
-247 SIELVIKNVQNLSD
+247 
-261 HLITYQTYH
+261 H
-270 NKLGNT
+270 T
-276 LNTVV
+276 LNLLKRGAFVLNPGRGPLIDDDALLAALDSGQIEHATLDVFRIEPLPQNHQYWSNNKVTVIP
-281 NHYNRT
+281 H
-287 SDEFK
+287 K
-292 KIDKDVMKISEGKF
+292 ASE
-306 VTINNTIFIFML
+306 T
-318 NRCIKIKTI
+318 RPKTASQVI
-327 FKTCRY
+327 AMNIGRAENGQELLYLVDRENGY

>member
-17 YKAPLQDALDDKSL
+17 YKAPLQDALDYKSL
-31 DYELGITI
+31 GYELGTNIT
-39 IPSEVDY
+39 PSEVDY
-46 IIYAPTSSLQDF
+46 IIYAPSSSLQDF

-75 GVTNNKTLNVPLA
+75 GVTNNKTLKVPLA

-132 AKDRIITILGLGTL
+132 AKDRVITILGLGTL

-158 FKNDIKNRIDETS
+158 FNVRGWSRREKRVDGIQCFYGDEQIDSSLRDADI
-171 KYIRPNEGTVD
+171 VV
-182 YAYMFIPADG
+182 
-192 LYQDLLNSRV
+192 LLLPDTPLTQN
-202 GSLKIRSKELV
+202 I
-213 SYAYQK
+213 
-219 KVMIVSPM
+219 
-227 SLFPMLQITMKA
+227 
-239 LNNLKFEK
+239 LN
-247 SIELVIKNVQNLSD
+247 Q
-261 HLITYQTYH
+261 H
-270 NKLGNT
+270 T
-276 LNTVV
+276 LNLLKRGAFVLNPGRGPLIDDDALLVALDSGQIEHATLDVFRIEPLPKNHQYWSNNKVTVIP
-281 NHYNRT
+281 H
-287 SDEFK
+287 K
-292 KIDKDVMKISEGKF
+292 ASETRPITASQ
-306 VTINNTIFIFML
+306 VIAMN
-318 NRCIKIKTI
+318 IKRAENDQKLLYLVD
-327 FKTCRY
+327 RENGY